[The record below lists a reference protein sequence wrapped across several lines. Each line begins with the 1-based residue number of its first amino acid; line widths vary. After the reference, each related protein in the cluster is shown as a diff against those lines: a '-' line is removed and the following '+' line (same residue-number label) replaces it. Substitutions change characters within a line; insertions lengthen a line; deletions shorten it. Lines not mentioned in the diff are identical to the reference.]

1 MMRDVVIGLDAG
13 TSMIKAV
20 AFTADGA
27 EVATAWAPN
36 HHESTPDGGATMDMA
51 RVWEVSATVLSD
63 LVSQLD
69 PTTDSP
75 VALGVTAQGDGTVL
89 IDADGALVGA
99 SLLWLDRR
107 AANWVSGYV
116 GSDADRTR
124 LHGTGT
130 GITACQQ
137 GAQLN
142 WMKEAM
148 PEALAAAA
156 TAFHCKDWL
165 YLQLTGERV
174 TDPCE
179 ASFSF
184 GNFRTRNYDDAV
196 IDALGLQGLRHL
208 MPPIVDGV
216 TTTHP
221 LSQEGAAATGLPVG
235 LPISLGYLD
244 AACTALG
251 SGVHEAGRGYGCTIL
266 GSTGVHLKAM
276 AASDVVL
283 SDDSGGYVLLL
294 PLEGRVAQMQTNMS
308 GTLNLDWVMG
318 MGRDLVANYVDPPP
332 DLMENLEL
340 WLREWDVTPPLYH
353 PYISTAGE
361 RGPFVDSHA
370 RAGFTG
376 LHTGHGFSDLVR
388 GVVEGLA
395 MAARDCYEGMGGVP
409 PEVRVSGGAARSAGV
424 RQLLGEVLGVPV
436 RRALRTEA
444 GAAGAAMIAAVAT
457 GLVSDMEAC
466 ITTWVSPRLSP
477 VEEPSPVAVEAAST
491 RFGAY
496 QSTRKALGPTWAILD
511 TPTRPAVSQRK
522 ETE

>member
-1 MMRDVVIGLDAG
+1 MMRDLVIGLDAG

-20 AFTADGA
+20 AFTVDGA
-27 EVATAWAPN
+27 EVAMAGAPN
-36 HHESTPDGGATMDMA
+36 HHESSPDGGATMDMG
-51 RVWEVSATVLSD
+51 RVWQVCASVLSD
-63 LVSQLD
+63 LVAQLN
-69 PTTDSP
+69 PSTDRP
-75 VALGVTAQGDGTVL
+75 IALGVTAQGDGTVL
-89 IDADGALVGA
+89 IDGDGALVGA

-107 AANWVSGYV
+107 AADWVAGFV
-116 GSDADRTR
+116 GSEADRAR
-124 LHGTGT
+124 LQATGT

-137 GAQLN
+137 GPQLN
-142 WMKEAM
+142 WMKKAM
-148 PEALAAAA
+148 PEALRAAT

-165 YLQLTGERV
+165 YLQLTGVRV
-174 TDPCE
+174 TDPSE

-184 GNFRTRNYDDAV
+184 GNFRTRDYDDSV
-196 IDALGLQGLRHL
+196 ISALGLEEFRRL

-221 LSQEGAAATGLPVG
+221 LSEEGAAATGLPAG
-235 LPISLGYLD
+235 LPVSLGYLD

-251 SGVHEAGRGYGCTIL
+251 SGVHEDGKGFGCSIV

-294 PLEGRVAQMQTNMS
+294 PLEGQVAQMQTNMS
-308 GTLNLDWVMG
+308 GTLNLDWVLG
-318 MGRDLVANYVDPPP
+318 MGSDLVTNSAGKTP
-332 DLMENLEL
+332 DLMENLEQ
-340 WLREWDVTPPLYH
+340 WLREGGIAPPLYH
-353 PYISTAGE
+353 PYISPAGE

-409 PEVRVSGGAARSAGV
+409 PEIRLSGGAARSAGV
-424 RQLLGEVLGVPV
+424 RQLLAEVLGVPV
-436 RRALRTEA
+436 RQALRAEA

-457 GLVSDMEAC
+457 GFVSDMEAC
-466 ITTWVSPRLSP
+466 ISSWVSPRLSP
-477 VEEPSPVAVEAAST
+477 LEQPSSVAVEASSA

-496 QSTRKALGPTWAILD
+496 QSIRKTMGPTWATLD
-511 TPTRPAVSQRK
+511 TPTRHHVSQRK